1 MRTADGLRVAMQGR
15 GLTPAEDSSWP
26 QLVDKLIGDLVEPR
40 LIQPTFL
47 LDYPIEMTPLAKATE
62 GDARLVERFEGF
74 IGGMEVA
81 NSFTELN
88 DPIEQAARLR
98 TQEQN
103 REQFRDEDFDRL
115 DEDFVTAVEH
125 GMPPA
130 GGLGWASTD

>member
-1 MRTADGLRVAMQGR
+1 
-15 GLTPAEDSSWP
+15 
-26 QLVDKLIGDLVEPR
+26 
-40 LIQPTFL
+40 
-47 LDYPIEMTPLAKATE
+47 
-62 GDARLVERFEGF
+62 
-74 IGGMEVA
+74 MEVA

-98 TQEQN
+98 TQEEH

-130 GGLGWASTD
+130 GGLGLGIDRIGDDPDGSDDDSRGGAVSAVADGGVTIRADFVG

>member
-1 MRTADGLRVAMQGR
+1 MR
-15 GLTPAEDSSWP
+15 
-26 QLVDKLIGDLVEPR
+26 
-40 LIQPTFL
+40 
-47 LDYPIEMTPLAKATE
+47 
-62 GDARLVERFEGF
+62 RLVERFEGF

-98 TQEQN
+98 AQEEN

-130 GGLGWASTD
+130 GVDLGWASIGW